1 MEARI
6 LIADNDEKSLA
17 GLGTLLADLQY
28 ATALA
33 RTLDDAAEAASRFAP
48 DVAIVALSLADGD
61 DFAVLVQR
69 LREACVTRVAPAMPG
84 APGAQAAPAR
94 LPLLI
99 ALSGWGESQHRDE
112 ALAAGFDVHLV
123 RPVGLDQ
130 LTFILSMIGG

>member
-1 MEARI
+1 METRI

-33 RTLDDAAEAASRFAP
+33 RTLDDAVESAARFAP
-48 DVAIVALSLADGD
+48 DVAIVALSLAAND
-61 DFAVLVQR
+61 DFAALVQR
-69 LREACVTRVAPAMPG
+69 LREACATPRM
-84 APGAQAAPAR
+84 
-94 LPLLI
+94 PLLI
-99 ALSGWGESQHRDE
+99 ALGGWGESQHRD
-112 ALAAGFDVHLV
+112 AAIAAGFDVHLV

>member
-33 RTLDDAAEAASRFAP
+33 RTLDDAVEAASRFAP
-48 DVAIVALSLADGD
+48 DVAIVALSLAEGD
-61 DFAVLVQR
+61 DFAALVQR
-69 LREACVTRVAPAMPG
+69 LREACVTH
-84 APGAQAAPAR
+84 AAPAR
-94 LPLLI
+94 MPLLI